1 MVNRSIKKGFITLY
15 GLTDENEVKVYEI
28 SFFGT
33 AKSSTKL
40 IKRIPNVSE
49 INEVYLYNPL
59 SFDPRPYKEEN
70 APSELMFDIL
80 TQQLMKLKDSTA
92 MLD

>member
-1 MVNRSIKKGFITLY
+1 
-15 GLTDENEVKVYEI
+15 VKVYEI

-40 IKRIPNVSE
+40 IKRIPNVSD
-49 INEVYLYNPL
+49 INDVYLYNPL

-70 APSELMFDIL
+70 IANELMFDIL
-80 TQQLMKLKDSTA
+80 AHQLLKLKDSTS
-92 MLD
+92 MIDENGRNISVYHNGEKIVSKTSS